1 MLKRSASYLEVRKN
15 TDGSLDEIVAGDFG
29 WNKTSNK
36 KMRRKLKRRQRGINF
51 HLEQMDGPHWWASI
65 TLPNGKMIHLN
76 FTARGNIKVSAEEM

>member
-1 MLKRSASYLEVRKN
+1 MKRSASDFEIRKN
-15 TDGSLDEIVAGDFG
+15 EDGSLDEIVAGDFG
-29 WNKTSNK
+29 WNKTSNP